1 MQAGLFDDQSLQA
14 SIPGLRYE
22 ENFLSLTE
30 EAHLIEVIQSLPFKS
45 AKYKE
50 YFAKRRVV
58 GFGGSFDFEANQ
70 LKPGQPLDERLL
82 PLRLRV
88 AQWANMEPERLS
100 HALVS
105 EYSPGTPLGWHRDV
119 PDFEC
124 IFGISFGGTATLK
137 FRPYPYNPKRPHQ
150 TVSLVVNPRSI
161 YVMRGDARWKWQH
174 CVEETSEMRW
184 SVTFRD
190 LRRQATQVS
199 KQVGLSR
206 WLV

>member
-1 MQAGLFDDQSLQA
+1 MQASLFDDQSLQA

-58 GFGGSFDFEANQ
+58 GFGGSFDFDTNQ

-88 AQWANMEPERLS
+88 AQWANMEPTRLS
-100 HALVS
+100 LALVS
-105 EYSPGTPLGWHRDV
+105 EYSPGTSLGWHRDA
-119 PDFEC
+119 PDFES
-124 IFGISFGGTATLK
+124 IFGVSFGGTATLK
-137 FRPYPYNPKRPHQ
+137 FRPYPYAPSRLHEI
-150 TVSLVVNPRSI
+150 VSLEAKPRSI

-190 LRRQATQVS
+190 LRRASFS
-199 KQVGLSR
+199 K
-206 WLV
+206 